1 MGTPTGE
8 CFCSFCHLLFFICI
22 ILLLLF
28 FSPHS
33 HADDLSQTHTPSLT
47 CSRHA
52 LSHTHALSLSL
63 LLTLQI
69 AIYQITDMDLCNKV
83 LSLHNNGVKV
93 SLIVSARIVSYPD
106 YKKAQ
111 QCYETL
117 YDKGVGIRKALT
129 KFSFAHQKYWI
140 IDNTDVHLSTGEQV
154 PCTCIIL

>member
-1 MGTPTGE
+1 MFCFSYALFCCCCFSLHTHMLMISHKLTLIHMFTPR
-8 CFCSFCHLLFFICI
+8 
-22 ILLLLF
+22 
-28 FSPHS
+28 
-33 HADDLSQTHTPSLT
+33 SLT
-47 CSRHA
+47 HSR
-52 LSHTHALSLSL
+52 SLSLS
-63 LLTLQI
+63 LTLQI